1 MDDGR
6 ITPTPACPSCGKPVR
21 FTRAILQPDGLPELR
36 TYDCKGCGVAMTAA
50 QDSQLVPTAT
60 TDRATIIPALFNHGL
75 LVSVP
80 EEAGC
85 SNEENAASPS
95 RLFGS

>member
-1 MDDGR
+1 M
-6 ITPTPACPSCGKPVR
+6 R
-21 FTRAILQPDGLPELR
+21 FARVIPRADGLPELQ
-36 TYDCKGCGVAMTAA
+36 TNDCKECGVAMTAA
-50 QDSQLVPTAT
+50 QDSQLAPTAI

-80 EEAGC
+80 EEGGC
-85 SNEENAASPS
+85 SNNDDAASLS